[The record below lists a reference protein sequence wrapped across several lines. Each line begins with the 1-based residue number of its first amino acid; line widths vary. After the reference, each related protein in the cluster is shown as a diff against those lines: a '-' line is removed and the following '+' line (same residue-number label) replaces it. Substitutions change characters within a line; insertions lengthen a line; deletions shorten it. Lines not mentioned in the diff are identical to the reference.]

1 MTMRVSV
8 ENLGFTYSRHLADA
22 IFRDVSFSVEAGEI
36 FCLLGPNGT
45 GKSTLLKCL
54 ANILQPKEGKIYLDE
69 KELLRLRTSD
79 AAKRVGYV
87 PQNQASAFPFLVR
100 DIVLMGRAPHIG
112 LFASPSRA
120 DMEIAYQAMRTA
132 GVQDIAE
139 RPCTALSG
147 GEWQLTLIA
156 RALAQGP
163 QVLVLDEPTSHL
175 DMGNQMKIL
184 RVVKGL
190 AQSGLAVIMASHF
203 PDHAFLLSSEVAILN
218 RGCLAHRGA
227 PERVITEENMRNIYG
242 VKVKVI
248 NLSNG
253 LDRKVCVPLL
263 EENSQ

>member
-1 MTMRVSV
+1 MSARVSV
-8 ENLGFTYSRHLADA
+8 ENLGFTYSEHLADA
-22 IFRDVSFSVEAGEI
+22 VFRDVSFSVKAGEI

-54 ANILQPKEGKIYLDE
+54 ANILQPREGKVYLGE
-69 KELLRLRTSD
+69 KDMSRLSTSD
-79 AAKRVGYV
+79 AAKKVGYV

-112 LFASPSRA
+112 LFASPSRV
-120 DMEIAYQAMRTA
+120 DREIADRAIKKA

-184 RVVKGL
+184 RVVKEL

-218 RGCLAHRGA
+218 RGRFVRRGA
-227 PERVITEENMRNIYG
+227 PERVITEENMRNVYG
-242 VKVKVI
+242 VKVKVV

-253 LDRKVCVPLL
+253 MDRKVCVPFL